1 MSRYELVYFKGA
13 NMSLTRT
20 APEIVEAESFTEAL
34 ARKTAWPVFE
44 ARDHRS
50 ATAQNPGTCV
60 YYTEMWEATLL
71 DPLPETPPAGY
82 VGDFSRMRY

>member
-1 MSRYELVYFKGA
+1 MSQYRLVYYEGM
-13 NMSLTRT
+13 NMNLTQSE
-20 APEIVEAESFTEAL
+20 PQIVEADSLEKAL
-34 ARKTAWPVFE
+34 ALKSAWPVFE

-71 DPLPETPPAGY
+71 NPVMEPSFGY
-82 VGDFSRMRY
+82 IGDFSRLRY